1 VGRIGRRHLLIAAGT
16 LLAAPGA
23 LLAQPAQKLRRIGV
37 LTLSVSTS
45 EQAQWGRLMFAS
57 WMRTAG
63 YEEGQ
68 NLAIEWRYA
77 EGDASRLPALAEELV
92 GLKVELIMASFND
105 AIAAA
110 KRATRS
116 IPIVMFNS
124 VNPVEQ
130 GFVESLAR
138 PGGNVTGTAWSA
150 PEITAK
156 ILQVLQEAAP
166 RVKRV
171 AAIGNTSMRGAHEYG
186 VSSSQG
192 ASKLG
197 MESRVFPTV
206 RPEDIPKALEQ
217 IAAFRPQALYVALD
231 PVLASGMREIV
242 AFTQK
247 HKLPSIANAS
257 LFTDAGGLLCYGP
270 DVRELGEHTGGYV
283 TRILGGAKP
292 ADLPVQLPTKFE
304 LVVNLKAA
312 KLIGHKIPQSI
323 LVRADRVIE

>member
-1 VGRIGRRHLLIAAGT
+1 MAQ
-16 LLAAPGA
+16 AP
-23 LLAQPAQKLRRIGV
+23 QKLRRIGV
-37 LTLSVSTS
+37 LALSVSTS
-45 EQAQWGRLMFAS
+45 EQAQWGKLMFAS
-57 WMRTAG
+57 WMRSAG
-63 YEEGQ
+63 YEEGR

-92 GLKVELIMASFND
+92 RLKVELIMASFND

-110 KRATRS
+110 RRATRS

-166 RVKRV
+166 RAKRV
-171 AAIGNTSMRGAHEYG
+171 AAIGNTSMRGAREYG
-186 VSSSQG
+186 VSSAQG

-197 MESRVFPTV
+197 MEARAFPTG
-206 RPEDIPKALEQ
+206 RPEEIAGALEQ
-217 IAAFRPQALYVALD
+217 IAAYRPQALYVALD
-231 PVLASGMREIV
+231 PVLASGMADIV
-242 AFTQK
+242 AFALK
-247 HKLPSIANAS
+247 HKLPAIANAS
-257 LFTDAGGLLCYGP
+257 LFVDAGGLLCYGP
-270 DVRELGEHTGGYV
+270 DVKELAEHTGGYV

-292 ADLPVQLPTKFE
+292 ADLPVQLPSRFE
-304 LVVNLKAA
+304 LVVNLKTA
-312 KLIGHKIPQSI
+312 KLIGLKIPQSI
-323 LVRADRVIE
+323 LLRADRVIE